1 MAMGKRKSRQESLFI
16 ATDRL
21 VPSAGH
27 PFYQK
32 LNALLA
38 EADFDR
44 WIERRCVGYYE
55 QQEKRGQPS
64 LPPGVYFRMLLVG
77 YFEGIDSQRGIAWRC
92 ADSLSLR
99 QFLGMPLDD
108 STPDH
113 STLTKTRK
121 RLPAEV
127 FEEVFQFVL
136 GIAEAKKLIAGQTV
150 GVDSTTLEAN
160 AAMKS
165 IVRRD
170 TGEDWKEYVTR
181 LMREGGVIGPE
192 EKPPDEAIR
201 RFDKKRKNKTVSNK
215 EWQSSTDADARI
227 AQMKDGTT
235 HLAYKAEHVVDL
247 ESDLVLAAEIR
258 PADHADTAT
267 LVDSV
272 VAAQLNLTAAGSEA
286 TIEEVA
292 ADKGYHAAATI
303 ELCDF
308 FEVRTYIPEPKRP
321 HPLKLTDKPAE
332 QRRAVANN
340 HRRMERDKG
349 KTLQR
354 RRSEVVERTFAHL
367 CETGGA
373 RRSHLR
379 GLVNVTKRYLIAA
392 AAHNLGRILRRL
404 TGIGKPKAL
413 QGAGGLAAL
422 VQGLAALLRSVWR
435 VVVGRD
441 RRMIG
446 MNREFQGR
454 DSIRMA
460 A

>member
-1 MAMGKRKSRQESLFI
+1 MAMGKRKPRQESLFI

-32 LNALLA
+32 LNALLS

-55 QQEKRGQPS
+55 QDEKRGQPS

-77 YFEGIDSQRGIAWRC
+77 YFEGLDSQRGIAWRC

-99 QFLGMPLDD
+99 QFLGVPLDEG
-108 STPDH
+108 TPDH
-113 STLTKTRK
+113 STMTHTRK
-121 RLPAEV
+121 RLPAAV

-136 GIAEAKKLIAGQTV
+136 GIAAAKKLIAGKTV

-181 LMREGGVIGPE
+181 LMREDGVIGPGE
-192 EKPPDEAIR
+192 QPSDEDVR
-201 RFDKKRKNKTVSNK
+201 RFDKKRKNKTVSNA
-215 EWQSSTDADARI
+215 EWKSPTDEDARI
-227 AQMKDGTT
+227 AHMKDRTT

-247 ESDLVLAAEIR
+247 DSDLVLAAEVR

-267 LVDSV
+267 LADSLA
-272 VAAQLNLTAAGSEA
+272 AAQINLTAAGSEA
-286 TIEEVA
+286 TIEEAA
-292 ADKGYHAAATI
+292 ADKGYHAAVTI

-308 FEVRTYIPEPKRP
+308 LDVRTYIPEPRRS
-321 HPLKLTDKPAE
+321 HPLRLSNQPEAH
-332 QRRAVANN
+332 QRAVGNN
-340 HRRMERDKG
+340 RQRMTRSKG
-349 KTLQR
+349 KALQR
-354 RRSEVVERTFAHL
+354 RRSEVVERTFAHI

-373 RRSHLR
+373 RRSQLR

-404 TGIGKPKAL
+404 TGVGKPKVL
-413 QGAGGLAAL
+413 QGAGGLVAL
-422 VQGLAALLRSVWR
+422 VWGVAAWLRRAGMTLADRF
-435 VVVGRD
+435 
-441 RRMIG
+441 RRMMGAFPEVPERNGIG
-446 MNREFQGR
+446 V
-454 DSIRMA
+454 A